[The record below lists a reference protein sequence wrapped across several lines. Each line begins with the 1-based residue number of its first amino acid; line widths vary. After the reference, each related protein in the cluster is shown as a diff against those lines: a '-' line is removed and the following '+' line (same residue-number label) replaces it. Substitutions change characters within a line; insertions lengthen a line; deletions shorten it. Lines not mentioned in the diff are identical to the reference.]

1 MCHTGDRPYKC
12 HLCPNTFT
20 RSYLLREHCK
30 DHPQPQ
36 RNVGLLCKRRKL
48 HGRSELD
55 GAPRAAAPTGSV
67 PAQEVAAD
75 SLAVQEEK
83 PNLVSVQTSAVVS
96 TMPPQHRASAS
107 RVKRSLRGKA
117 KGEVKS
123 ACSPSSAAQ
132 SSAEM
137 ETDSTFTVPEEKP
150 KRSAAVSMASVQ
162 LKQPLHSVP
171 LPKRNTSA
179 SKVKRALKGKTKGR
193 VKTLYSPRSAAPSPV
208 EMVVGG
214 TFTVQR
220 RKPNLVLADISAAV
234 STSSVQRNKV
244 LHIAPL
250 PQPNAI
256 APKVKRAAAKDKAR
270 ARVQIACSPSSAS
283 SSLAE
288 VAADPFAVPNV
299 KPGRASAAISPASST
314 SLQQPKG
321 GLQSAP
327 LRQSSASTSRGTRAQ
342 KDKGRGRGTT
352 TRSPVSSSL
361 GDCTL
366 LEARQSD
373 PLGSSFSSSEDGSCL
388 FQDHA
393 EGGNE
398 QSSFC
403 NISSLKNPKK
413 TQTKLPHQR
422 NIMVESTYCERE
434 PNLPPLLRPR
444 LTGDTAKVKQ
454 ASGAGHMDHQVA
466 FMVSLPPPEIQA
478 VPVLLKARP
487 LHNNASIFE
496 ILPAGSGSS
505 EPGPLMHV
513 LTAPTL
519 KNPSLPLGDQM
530 CGQAPQPLLDDASF
544 MHSHQDLPHC
554 RPASEAEPEAV
565 LGLSCPFLENWNVQD
580 SSSAHSA
587 KFKDHFNL
595 MRSFSACPVTP
606 DGMGKYSSHLSETL
620 NFVLA
625 WSKYLHTA

>member
-55 GAPRAAAPTGSV
+55 GARRAAAPTGSV
-67 PAQEVAAD
+67 PEQEVATD
-75 SLAVQEEK
+75 SSAVQEEK
-83 PNLVSVQTSAVVS
+83 PNLESVQTSAVVS

-117 KGEVKS
+117 KGEVRTL
-123 ACSPSSAAQ
+123 CSPSSAAQ

-137 ETDSTFTVPEEKP
+137 DTNRTFAMPKEKP
-150 KRSAAVSMASVQ
+150 KRSAAVSTASVQ

-179 SKVKRALKGKTKGR
+179 KKVKRALKGKTKGR
-193 VKTLYSPRSAAPSPV
+193 VKTLCSPSSAAPSPV
-208 EMVVGG
+208 EMVVDG

-220 RKPNLVLADISAAV
+220 RKPNLVLADVSAAV
-234 STSSVQRNKV
+234 STSSVQQNKV

-256 APKVKRAAAKDKAR
+256 APKVKRAAAKDKTR
-270 ARVQIACSPSSAS
+270 ARVKIACSPSSAS

-299 KPGRASAAISPASST
+299 KPDRASAAISPASST

-327 LRQSSASTSRGTRAQ
+327 LQQSSASTSRGTRAQ
-342 KDKGRGRGTT
+342 KDKGRGRGTH
-352 TRSPVSSSL
+352 SPVSSSL

-366 LEARQSD
+366 LEARQSN
-373 PLGSSFSSSEDGSCL
+373 PLGSSFSSSGDESIL
-388 FQDHA
+388 FEDHA

-403 NISSLKNPKK
+403 NINSLKNSKK
-413 TQTKLPHQR
+413 TQTKLLHQR
-422 NIMVESTYCERE
+422 NIMVESTYRERE

-466 FMVSLPPPEIQA
+466 FTVSQPPPEIQA

-487 LHNNASIFE
+487 LHNNASVFE

-505 EPGPLMHV
+505 GPAPLMPV
-513 LTAPTL
+513 LTAATL

-530 CGQAPQPLLDDASF
+530 CGQAPQLLLDDASF
-544 MHSHQDLPHC
+544 MRSHQNLPHR
-554 RPASEAEPEAV
+554 RPTSEAEPEAV
-565 LGLSCPFLENWNVQD
+565 LGLSCPFWENWNAQD
-580 SSSAHSA
+580 SSSAHSD
-587 KFKDHFNL
+587 KFKDHLSL

-606 DGMGKYSSHLSETL
+606 DGMGKHSSHLSATL
-620 NFVLA
+620 NFVSE